1 MISLL
6 VGILG
11 IMCGLF
17 AFALAATGPDR
28 TMPMIL
34 GCAAV
39 FACVYSLID

>member
-11 IMCGLF
+11 LMLGFI

-34 GCAAV
+34 VCAAV